1 MKLKRF
7 FTVLIASPLLLIV
20 FFSFA
25 VALHESEGRMGG
37 CPFSALETSPCPQN
51 AIAVALHHLS
61 AYQSLLSIPADS
73 GTGTLLATL
82 LSILSAALLFSI
94 RPPLFEPPAFA
105 GYVHNPPSPALP
117 GRKVLRWLSLF
128 ENSPSFA

>member
-7 FTVLIASPLLLIV
+7 LAVLIASPLLLIV

-25 VALHESEGRMGG
+25 VALHESEGRMDG
-37 CPFSALETSPCPQN
+37 CPFSALEASPCPQN

-82 LSILSAALLFSI
+82 LFILGAALLFLV
-94 RPPLFEPPAFA
+94 RPPIP
-105 GYVHNPPSPALP
+105 GPPSFVGYMYDPPSTVLR
-117 GRKVLRWLSLF
+117 GGKILRWLSLF
-128 ENSPSFA
+128 ENSPSAA